1 MADTDTNKTTGGQA
15 RTGLVDRVYREVLA
29 SIIAGEF
36 REGDKLPTELA
47 LCERFAASRPTIRE
61 ALARLR
67 SDGVTSTRQGSGTVV
82 QRRPDPEMPR
92 FTPLENLSD
101 VQRCFEFRLVV
112 ESGAA
117 ELAATKASAAD
128 LALIEQKLKNLDV
141 VIADHGLGAREDFDF
156 HLTLAR
162 ASHNPFF
169 ISAIAQMQE
178 QTLVSMNLMRN
189 MSLTKSAQRLELVQ
203 AEHAAIVAALR
214 RHDGPGAGLA
224 MRQHLVNARNRMFGA

>member
-1 MADTDTNKTTGGQA
+1 MADTDSRTGAGAQA
-15 RTGLVDRVYREVLA
+15 RTGVVDRIYREVLA

-47 LCERFAASRPTIRE
+47 LTERFAASRPAIRE

-67 SDGVTSTRQGSGTVV
+67 ADGVTVTRQGSGTVV

-101 VQRCFEFRLVV
+101 VQRCFEFRIVI

-117 ELAATKASAAD
+117 ELAARKAGPADMAA
-128 LALIEQKLKNLDV
+128 IEQSFRNLDT
-141 VIADHGLGAREDFDF
+141 VIAEHTLGAREDFEF
-156 HLTLAR
+156 HLALAR
-162 ASHNPFF
+162 ASHNQFF
-169 ISAIAQMQE
+169 VSAIAQMQE
-178 QTLVSMNLMRN
+178 QVMVSMNLMRN
-189 MSLTKSAQRLELVQ
+189 LTLTKSVEREQLVQ

-214 RHDGPGAGLA
+214 RHDSAGAGLA
-224 MRQHLVNARNRMFGA
+224 MRQHLENARNRMFGA